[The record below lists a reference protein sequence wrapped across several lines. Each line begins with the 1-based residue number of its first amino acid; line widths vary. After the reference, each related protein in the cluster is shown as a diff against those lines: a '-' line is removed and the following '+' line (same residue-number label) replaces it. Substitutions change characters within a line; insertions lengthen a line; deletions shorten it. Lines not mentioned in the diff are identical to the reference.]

1 MTAIPLETRVDEE
14 PTALQQASI
23 AGQEPVVRM
32 ATEGG
37 DDHAKQQENNSL
49 RQNAVLPDGT
59 IPLEGEILTR
69 PFPGAG
75 ASERSRFGRRPY
87 R

>member
-1 MTAIPLETRVDEE
+1 
-14 PTALQQASI
+14 
-23 AGQEPVVRM
+23 M

-59 IPLEGEILTR
+59 HSAGEKNSHKAVS
-69 PFPGAG
+69 PVVG
-75 ASERSRFGRRPY
+75 ASERSRFGRRLY

>member
-1 MTAIPLETRVDEE
+1 MRKPID
-14 PTALQQASI
+14 LQQVSI

-59 IPLEGEILTR
+59 IPLERKILTR
-69 PFPGAG
+69 PFPGVG

>member
-1 MTAIPLETRVDEE
+1 
-14 PTALQQASI
+14 
-23 AGQEPVVRM
+23 M
-32 ATEGG
+32 AAEGG
-37 DDHAKQQENNSL
+37 DDHAKQQENNFL
-49 RQNAVLPDGT
+49 RPDAVRPDGI
-59 IPLEGEILTR
+59 IPLEEEILTR